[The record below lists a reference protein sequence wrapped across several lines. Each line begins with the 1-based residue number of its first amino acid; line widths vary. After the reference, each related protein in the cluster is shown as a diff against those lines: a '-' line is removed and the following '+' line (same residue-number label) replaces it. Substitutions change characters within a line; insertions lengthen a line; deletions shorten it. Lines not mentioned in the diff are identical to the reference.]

1 MNTETQRL
9 VLLFALAMVVL
20 MLWSAWQEQAA
31 EPTAMQTTQPT
42 ATPTVP
48 TAQPALPDLPI
59 AGEAT
64 TTAAVSIPK
73 VEPQT
78 GSRIL
83 VKTDVLDVE
92 VGMQGGVIHKLRLLN
107 YPVAAR
113 NPDAPVTLV
122 DSGSSTTPAQ
132 VQGGIVTRSGAPA
145 PDHTSTYQSTNT
157 SYRLQEGMD
166 ELRVPLYW
174 DEDTGLSIEKTLI
187 FRRGSYLVEVLYQI
201 HNTGT
206 APWQGRVYAQ
216 LQRSRPE
223 SDGGFIKR
231 MFTNPVYSYTGAVL
245 SSPEDRYSKFDFE
258 DLQNRALG
266 QDIQDGWIAFLQH
279 YFIGALLPLDTQ
291 DSYHYYSLPP
301 SRGSYTIG
309 SMSPASRLAAGES
322 MLGGHRIYLGP
333 KVQKDLK
340 GMANGLE
347 LTVDYGW
354 LWPISKF
361 LFFLLSWLYTL
372 TNNWGVAIIL
382 LTAIV
387 KLAFFHLSATSYRS
401 MANMRRLQPRIQSIR
416 ERHGDDRAA
425 MQQAMMRL
433 YREEKFNPFSGCLPI
448 LVQIPVFIALYW
460 VLLESVELRQAD
472 FMLWLSDLSSRDP
485 YFVLPIL
492 MGATMY
498 VQQKLSPQSPDPIQR
513 RVMAAFPPVFT
524 LIIAFFPAGLV
535 LYWFM
540 NNLFSIAQQWYITR
554 QIEQAA

>member
-1 MNTETQRL
+1 M
-9 VLLFALAMVVL
+9 
-20 MLWSAWQEQAA
+20 
-31 EPTAMQTTQPT
+31 
-42 ATPTVP
+42 
-48 TAQPALPDLPI
+48 
-59 AGEAT
+59 
-64 TTAAVSIPK
+64 
-73 VEPQT
+73 
-78 GSRIL
+78 
-83 VKTDVLDVE
+83 
-92 VGMQGGVIHKLRLLN
+92 
-107 YPVAAR
+107 
-113 NPDAPVTLV
+113 
-122 DSGSSTTPAQ
+122 
-132 VQGGIVTRSGAPA
+132 
-145 PDHTSTYQSTNT
+145 
-157 SYRLQEGMD
+157 
-166 ELRVPLYW
+166 
-174 DEDTGLSIEKTLI
+174 
-187 FRRGSYLVEVLYQI
+187 
-201 HNTGT
+201 
-206 APWQGRVYAQ
+206 
-216 LQRSRPE
+216 
-223 SDGGFIKR
+223 
-231 MFTNPVYSYTGAVL
+231 YSYTGAVL

-258 DLQNRALG
+258 DMHNRALG

-279 YFIGALLPLDTQ
+279 YFIGALLPLHMQ
-291 DSYHYYSLPP
+291 DNYHYYSLPP
-301 SRGSYTIG
+301 SEGAYTIG
-309 SMSPASRLAAGES
+309 SMSPDSQLAAGES

-340 GMANGLE
+340 EIATKLD

-416 ERHGDDRAA
+416 ERHGDDRTA

-460 VLLESVELRQAD
+460 VLLESVELRQAY

-513 RVMAAFPPVFT
+513 RVMAVFPPVFT
-524 LIIAFFPAGLV
+524 VIIAFFPAGLV

-540 NNLFSIAQQWYITR
+540 NNLLSIAQQWYITR
-554 QIEQAA
+554 RIEQAA